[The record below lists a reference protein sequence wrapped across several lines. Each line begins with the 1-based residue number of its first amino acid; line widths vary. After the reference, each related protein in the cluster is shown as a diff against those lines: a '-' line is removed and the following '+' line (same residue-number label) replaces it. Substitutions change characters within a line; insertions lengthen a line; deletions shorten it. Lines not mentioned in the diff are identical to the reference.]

1 MFISVF
7 VAAAKK
13 AKVTPAIITVIVM
26 MLVVSYMIY
35 QQALL
40 MQGNLDLYD
49 NVVTFMTLSVIE
61 RTFKSF
67 NEILVRR
74 FILKPFELE
83 ATQLLTQL
91 MVKLGPASLIVAKCE
106 TAAIQNAALEALKAV
121 MTNVITLI
129 TPCVL
134 LISKGAAL
142 AQVLNLMHLVV
153 MTSCLT
159 AVFLAG
165 LAILA
170 YDHHKKKDLSRNETE
185 ARERERSFIRSLA
198 SLVVNGMG
206 TLLPSW
212 MRVLRLTVLDPST
225 KHETIMEALYGL
237 LELATV
243 AIPIALVWILK
254 GTSQFLPLFI
264 VVQPMFWNAWFLFY
278 TVKSLVVETA
288 PFSQFTEFFR
298 KTGPPPSN
306 LSQPKSAAEM
316 LLVFVNSE
324 IREIRLYGDS
334 GCGKSTLMKKL
345 VSGIC
350 CKFVLGFILYI
361 EQFPSLPLGINPLEY
376 FSLGFNGNLPQE
388 FMDKLFHYADRLG
401 LTNIINQG
409 TLAVPF
415 RNPSGG
421 ELKRI
426 IFLQYVLPIL
436 LGVSQ
441 VQIIFLDEV
450 TAGLDEHTFAM
461 VRALVDELKVR
472 GVKVVSIDHHD
483 YPVDLRVEV
492 FKKIV
497 PASIPEGDKKMPSLL
512 RRIMQR
518 VFPFR
523 YHEEKEPD
531 LEMGEGPTDIVV
543 LAPALGMVEP

>member
-1 MFISVF
+1 MVTFVSVF

-13 AKVTPAIITVIVM
+13 AGVTTAIITVIVM

-40 MQGNLDLYD
+40 MQGDLDLYA
-49 NVVTFMTLSVIE
+49 NVVSFMTLSVLE
-61 RTFKSF
+61 RAFKSF

-83 ATQLLTQL
+83 ATSLLTQL
-91 MVKLGPASLIVAKCE
+91 LVSLSPASLIVAKGE

-142 AQVLNLMHLVV
+142 AQVLNPMQLVI
-153 MTSCLT
+153 MASCLT

-170 YDHHKKKDLSRNETE
+170 YDHYKKKDLSKKETE

-206 TLLPSW
+206 ALLPSW
-212 MRVLRLTVLDPST
+212 MRELRLSVLEPST

-243 AIPIALVWILK
+243 AIPIALVWLLK

-264 VVQPMFWNAWFLFY
+264 VVQPMFWNTWFLFY
-278 TVKSLVVETA
+278 TVKSLVVETT
-288 PFSQFTEFFR
+288 PYHQFEEFLK
-298 KTGPPPSN
+298 KTGPSPSN
-306 LSQPKSAAEM
+306 LSQPTSAEAIM
-316 LLVFVNSE
+316 PVFQNPD
-324 IREIRLYGDS
+324 IKEIRLYGES

-345 VSGIC
+345 VSDIC
-350 CKFVLGFILYI
+350 CRVVLGFIIYI
-361 EQFPSLPLGINPLEY
+361 EQFPSLPLGITPFEY
-376 FSLGFNGNLPQE
+376 FSLGFKGDLPQH
-388 FMDKLFHYADRLG
+388 FSDKLFDYADRLG
-401 LTNIINQG
+401 LTHLINQG

-436 LGVSQ
+436 MGVSQ

-450 TAGLDEHTFAM
+450 TAGLDERTFAM
-461 VRALVDELKVR
+461 VRALVDELKER
-472 GVKVVSIDHHD
+472 GIRVVSIDHHD
-483 YPVDLRVEV
+483 YPVDLKR
-492 FKKIV
+492 K
-497 PASIPEGDKKMPSLL
+497 SL
-512 RRIMQR
+512 RRSYQQQYLKLIR
-518 VFPFR
+518 R
-523 YHEEKEPD
+523 CHLCY
-531 LEMGEGPTDIVV
+531 GG
-543 LAPALGMVEP
+543 